1 MDDTIKTKKQL
12 IDELKKLR
20 RKVSHL
26 EKLKVKDRK
35 EEKAFSESEEKYR
48 TTFESTGTA
57 TVIAEEDTTLSMVN
71 SEFERLCGYSR
82 EKIEGKKSW
91 IEFVVKEDLE
101 RMKEYHRQRR
111 TEEGAAPTNYEFRFV
126 DRHGNIKEIFLTIA
140 VIPGTKKSVVS
151 LLDITER
158 KLMEKTLNERVKELN
173 CLYGISGL
181 TEKPDISLE
190 KIVQGTVDLIPPSWQ
205 YPDITCARII
215 IEGKEYTTEN
225 FRETEWVQT
234 ADVTTHG
241 RRAGTVEVYY
251 LEERPQSD
259 EGPFLKEARNL
270 LYEIAERL
278 GKIAE
283 RKRAEG
289 ALRESEESY
298 RSLQANIPVGIF
310 RTTADPEG
318 HLLSVNPAL
327 ARMFGYDNPEAMSE
341 TRVADLYM
349 NHDDRKKFVEA
360 VSSGGAISNYE
371 VQFKRNDGTPF
382 WGSLNARAITDGS
395 GKVAYFDG
403 VLEDITEHKR
413 AEEALRKE
421 KEKAQSY
428 LDIAGVMFVV
438 IGSDQKVSL
447 INKRGGEILRYS
459 EEDIVGKNWF
469 DNFLPERIREDIKA
483 RFDVLM
489 AGEKES
495 DPYFE
500 NPILTKDG
508 EERIILWH
516 NTILT
521 DDSAKII
528 GTLSSGED
536 ITERKQYF
544 SDLNEYSKA
553 LESLLKE
560 RSEFFSMAS
569 HELRTPIT
577 VVNGYLDIIERNL
590 ENMDNAQIHETLKK
604 VMEHSE
610 RLTLLVETLLD
621 ISKIDDPKFTLPSEL
636 CKIEPIVK
644 RALNLCEHQAQEKQI
659 TCHFGGFDC
668 GGGKPCVIGDALAIE
683 NVLLNILGNAIKYS
697 NEGSEVIIRCDTEDD
712 TLRIDCID
720 QGIGLPPGV
729 EERIFEEFYRVEQGG
744 ELKKS
749 GHGLGLSI
757 ARRLVERMGGRIW
770 AHSEGLN
777 KGTTVS
783 FTLPLAKSENLTEK
797 E

>member
-1 MDDTIKTKKQL
+1 M
-12 IDELKKLR
+12 
-20 RKVSHL
+20 
-26 EKLKVKDRK
+26 
-35 EEKAFSESEEKYR
+35 
-48 TTFESTGTA
+48 
-57 TVIAEEDTTLSMVN
+57 N
-71 SEFERLCGYSR
+71 SEFEKLSGYTKR
-82 EKIEGKKSW
+82 QIEGKKSW
-91 IEFVVKEDLE
+91 TEFVVKEDLE

-111 TEEGAAPTNYEFRFV
+111 TEEGAAPTNYEFRFI
-126 DRHGNIKEIFLTIA
+126 DRHGNIKEIFLTTA
-140 VIPGTKKSVVS
+140 VIPGTKKSVAS

-158 KLMEKTLNERVKELN
+158 KRPEEALRESEERYRSLQANIPVGIFRTTADPEGHLLSVNPALARMFGYDKPEAMSETRVADLYLNHDDRKKFVEAVSSAEAISNYEVQFKRKDGTPFWGSLNARSITDESGRVAYFDGVLEDITERKRAEETLNKRVKELN
-173 CLYGISGL
+173 CLYGISNL
-181 TEKPDISLE
+181 VEKPDITLE
-190 KIVQGTVDLIPPSWQ
+190 EIIQGTVNLIPPSWQ

-215 IEGKEYTTEN
+215 IEGKGYTTEN

-259 EGPFLKEARNL
+259 EGPFLKEERHL
-270 LYEIAERL
+270 LYAIAKRL

-283 RKRAEG
+283 R
-289 ALRESEESY
+289 
-298 RSLQANIPVGIF
+298 
-310 RTTADPEG
+310 
-318 HLLSVNPAL
+318 
-327 ARMFGYDNPEAMSE
+327 
-341 TRVADLYM
+341 
-349 NHDDRKKFVEA
+349 
-360 VSSGGAISNYE
+360 
-371 VQFKRNDGTPF
+371 
-382 WGSLNARAITDGS
+382 
-395 GKVAYFDG
+395 
-403 VLEDITEHKR
+403 KR

-438 IGSDQKVSL
+438 IGSDKKVSL
-447 INKRGGEILRYS
+447 INKRGGEILGYK

-469 DNFLPERIREDIKA
+469 DNFLPERIRENIKA

-489 AGEKES
+489 AREKEP

-521 DDSAKII
+521 DDSGKII
-528 GTLSSGED
+528 GTLCSGED

-577 VVNGYLDIIERNL
+577 VVNGYLDIMERNL
-590 ENMDNAQIHETLKK
+590 ENMDSTQIHKAIKK
-604 VMEHSE
+604 MIEHSE

-621 ISKIDDPKFTLPSEL
+621 ISKIEDSKSILSSEV
-636 CKIEPIVK
+636 CEIEPIVK

-659 TCHFGGFDC
+659 ACHFEGFDC
-668 GGGKPCVIGDALAIE
+668 EDGKPCVIGDALAIE

-697 NEGSEVIIRCDTEDD
+697 SEGSEVIIRCDTEDD
-712 TLRIDCID
+712 TLRLDCID

-729 EERIFEEFYRVEQGG
+729 EKRIFEEFYRVEQGG

-749 GHGLGLSI
+749 GTGLGLSI
-757 ARRLVERMGGRIW
+757 AKRLVERMGGRIW

-777 KGTTVS
+777 EGTTVS
-783 FTLPLAKSENLTEK
+783 FTLPLAKSENLAEK

>member
-1 MDDTIKTKKQL
+1 MNDTIKTKKQL

-26 EKLKVKDRK
+26 DKLKVKGRK
-35 EEKAFSESEEKYR
+35 EEEAFSESEEKYR

-57 TVIAEEDTTLSMVN
+57 TVIIEEDTTLSTVN

-82 EKIEGKKSW
+82 EEIEGKKSW
-91 IEFVVKEDLE
+91 TEFVVKEDLE

-111 TEEGAAPTNYEFRFV
+111 TEEGAAPTNYEFRFI
-126 DRHGNIKEIFLTIA
+126 DRHGNIKEIFLTTA
-140 VIPGTKKSVVS
+140 VIPGTKRSVAS

-158 KLMEKTLNERVKELN
+158 K
-173 CLYGISGL
+173 
-181 TEKPDISLE
+181 
-190 KIVQGTVDLIPPSWQ
+190 
-205 YPDITCARII
+205 
-215 IEGKEYTTEN
+215 
-225 FRETEWVQT
+225 
-234 ADVTTHG
+234 
-241 RRAGTVEVYY
+241 RAEEA
-251 LEERPQSD
+251 LRHSEER
-259 EGPFLKEARNL
+259 
-270 LYEIAERL
+270 
-278 GKIAE
+278 
-283 RKRAEG
+283 
-289 ALRESEESY
+289 Y
-298 RSLQANIPVGIF
+298 RTLTANIPVGVF

-327 ARMFGYDNPEAMSE
+327 ARMFGYNKPEAMSE
-341 TRVADLYM
+341 TRVADLYL

-360 VSSGGAISNYE
+360 VSSAGAISNYE
-371 VQFKRNDGTPF
+371 VQFKRKDGTSF
-382 WGSLNARAITDGS
+382 WGSLNARAVTDGS

-403 VLEDITEHKR
+403 ILEDITERKR
-413 AEEALRKE
+413 AEEALRKQ
-421 KEKAQSY
+421 KEKAQRY
-428 LDIAGVMFVV
+428 LDISGVMFVV

-447 INKRGGEILRYS
+447 INKKGGEILGYS
-459 EEDIVGKNWF
+459 EEDIIGKNWF
-469 DNFLPERIREDIKA
+469 DNFLPERTREDIKA

-489 AGEKES
+489 SGEKDP

-521 DDSAKII
+521 DDSGKII
-528 GTLSSGED
+528 GNLSSGED

-577 VVNGYLDIIERNL
+577 VVNGYLDIMERNL
-590 ENMDNAQIHETLKK
+590 EDMDRAQIHETIKK
-604 VMEHSE
+604 AMEHSE

-621 ISKIDDPKFTLPSEL
+621 ISKIEDAKSILSSEV
-636 CKIEPIVK
+636 CEIEPIVK

-659 TCHFGGFDC
+659 TCHFEGFDC
-668 GGGKPCVIGDALAIE
+668 GDRKPYVIGDALAIE

-712 TLRIDCID
+712 TLRLDCID

-729 EERIFEEFYRVEQGG
+729 EKRIFEEFYRVEQGG

-749 GHGLGLSI
+749 GTGLGLSI

-777 KGTTVS
+777 EGTTVS
-783 FTLPLAKSENLTEK
+783 FTLPLAKSKNLAEK